1 MVPPDSG
8 QWEVVTPAVLPDA
21 VRASLEL
28 RVQGEEEKQ
37 QQQQQGY
44 YFEGF
49 MRPVYVADEVRFV
62 ATCVS
67 CSAVYSAMTVAAVCA
82 WRATALRDWLKE
94 AAYRVVT

>member
-1 MVPPDSG
+1 VLADSG

-21 VRASLEL
+21 VRAPLEL

-49 MRPVYVADEVRFV
+49 MRPVYVADEVST
-62 ATCVS
+62 ASCV
-67 CSAVYSAMTVAAVCA
+67 CLAV
-82 WRATALRDWLKE
+82 
-94 AAYRVVT
+94 